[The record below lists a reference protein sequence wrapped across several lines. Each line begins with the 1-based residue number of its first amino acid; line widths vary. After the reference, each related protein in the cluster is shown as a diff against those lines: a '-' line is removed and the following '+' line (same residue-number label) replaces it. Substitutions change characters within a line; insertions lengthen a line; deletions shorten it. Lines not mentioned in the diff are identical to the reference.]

1 MEKKLLLLK
10 EWLEASNYFESNS
23 DLQTIKL
30 MEEVGELASAR
41 IKGNSE
47 EIKDAVGDIT
57 VVLLSLCHFY
67 GFTYEE
73 ALDKAYNDIKDRT
86 YGRNPDGSWYRT
98 DSLKK

>member
-1 MEKKLLLLK
+1 MHEKLLLLQ
-10 EWLEASNYFESNS
+10 EWLIKNDYFNSNE

-41 IKGNSE
+41 IKGNKE

-67 GFTYEE
+67 GFSYKE
-73 ALDKAYNDIKDRT
+73 ALDKAYNDIKDRS
-86 YGRNPDGSWYRT
+86 YGQREDGSWYRT
-98 DSLKK
+98 DI